1 MIGQSKSP
9 SGIGVFGYSDVTT
22 GSAKGV
28 EGRVKG
34 PNALGVYGV
43 NEASS
48 GDGVG
53 VYGINKANSGEG
65 AGILG
70 YNQNASSRWA
80 GQFWAPQGN
89 GVSISS
95 APGKVGLVIYQ
106 GSKNAA
112 VDTNSGIRLLYS
124 EESTEVWFSDYGFGQ
139 IVHGKATIL
148 IDPIFADTVNLDE
161 GYHVF
166 LQAYSDATIYVTKQ
180 NETVEAFVFS
190 IGYAV
195 CCRYSPGCNQ
205 PLGYSG

>member
-70 YNQNASSRWA
+70 YNQNASSRWQVNFGPLKEMA
-80 GQFWAPQGN
+80 YQLAPRQ
-89 GVSISS
+89 V
-95 APGKVGLVIYQ
+95 KL
-106 GSKNAA
+106 
-112 VDTNSGIRLLYS
+112 DLLF
-124 EESTEVWFSDYGFGQ
+124 T
-139 IVHGKATIL
+139 KARKMQRWIL
-148 IDPIFADTVNLDE
+148 I
-161 GYHVF
+161 
-166 LQAYSDATIYVTKQ
+166 QA
-180 NETVEAFVFS
+180 
-190 IGYAV
+190 
-195 CCRYSPGCNQ
+195 
-205 PLGYSG
+205 